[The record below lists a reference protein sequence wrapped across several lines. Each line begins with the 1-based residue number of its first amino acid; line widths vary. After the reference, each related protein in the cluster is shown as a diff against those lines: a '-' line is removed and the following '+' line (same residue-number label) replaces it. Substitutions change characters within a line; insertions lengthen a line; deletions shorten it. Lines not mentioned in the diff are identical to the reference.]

1 MAFCKNCGTNLPE
14 NATFCSSCGTP
25 VQEAPQQQNNFVA
38 QQYQQSNTQPMTSDE
53 ADIKQ
58 NKVYA
63 ILAYIG
69 ILVLIPLFAAKDSKF
84 ARYHTKQGLLI
95 AIPEIAYGICTF
107 IINLIVN
114 AIFPP
119 TTYFWYTAPNPVATV
134 ISVILSLGS
143 FVFLALA
150 IVGIVNAAQ
159 NKCKEIPVLGKL
171 DYLDKFLE
179 KFYNK

>member
-1 MAFCKNCGTNLPE
+1 MAFCKNCGTSLPE

-25 VQEAPQQQNNFVA
+25 TNENPNRQNDFAA
-38 QQYQQSNTQPMTSDE
+38 QQVNVQPLTTDE

-69 ILVLIPLFAAKDSKF
+69 ILVLIPFFAAKNSKF
-84 ARYHTKQGLLI
+84 ARYHTKQGLLLV
-95 AIPEIAYGICTF
+95 IPSIAYGICTAV
-107 IINLIVN
+107 INAIVN
-114 AIFPP
+114 LIFPP
-119 TTYFWYTAPNPVATV
+119 TNYFWYVVPNPIASL
-134 ISVILSLGS
+134 ISVILTLGS

-159 NKCKEIPVLGKL
+159 NKCKEIPVFGKMN
-171 DYLDKFLE
+171 YLDKFLD